1 VITLVLLGSSA
12 VFAGAAPLP
21 GDITLASTSDTGVK
35 GNAPS
40 FSTSLS
46 ADGTNVAFYSHSTNL
61 DPADTDSEDDV
72 YVKNL
77 ATGDIA
83 LASTSD
89 AGTKG
94 NGGSFA
100 GPLSADGTK
109 VAFSSFA
116 TNLDAS
122 DTDSIR
128 DTYVKN
134 LATGDI
140 TLASTSDAGIK
151 ANSGSSPGRLSA
163 DGSKVVFE
171 SSATNLDPADSDG
184 LFDVY
189 VKNLATGDVTLASTS
204 DTGTKGNGNSSPGGG
219 VSGDGAI
226 VGVTSSST
234 NLDPA
239 DSDGLFDVYVK
250 NLATGDVTLAS
261 TSDTG
266 TKGNGTSF
274 AGGVSGDGTKVAFL
288 SFSTNLDPADTDSFG
303 DYYVKDLATGDLA
316 LVSTSDAGVKANFG
330 ITGGGPLSADAT
342 KVAFISSSTNLDP
355 ADTDGLRDVY
365 VKDLVTGDIMLVS
378 TSDDGLKANN
388 ESLDAPT
395 LSADGTKAAFRSLA
409 TNLDPA
415 DTDVGISDIYVKTL
429 SVVDVTP
436 PVITA
441 PIDIT
446 VDATGPDGAV
456 VNYSASATDDVD
468 GPVPLT
474 CSPPSGS
481 TFPIGTTTVNCIA
494 SDASGNE
501 GSASFNVHV
510 KGASEQV
517 ADLIALVDSYNLRL
531 LGTALHDKLVK
542 VQEFLTANKPKRAC
556 ERLDSFLAQVK
567 EQRGKRISVDQADR
581 LTMDA
586 RRIRAVIGC

>member
-1 VITLVLLGSSA
+1 
-12 VFAGAAPLP
+12 
-21 GDITLASTSDTGVK
+21 
-35 GNAPS
+35 
-40 FSTSLS
+40 
-46 ADGTNVAFYSHSTNL
+46 VAFYSHSTNL

-171 SSATNLDPADSDG
+171 SSA
-184 LFDVY
+184 
-189 VKNLATGDVTLASTS
+189 
-204 DTGTKGNGNSSPGGG
+204 
-219 VSGDGAI
+219 
-226 VGVTSSST
+226 T